1 MVSNS
6 ANAQMKSSQK
16 NGDLTVSYRYTDI
29 EGVKIGY
36 RVAGEKSKPVLFLL
50 HGYPSS
56 SHMFRNVMPRLAK
69 EFYIIAPDLP
79 GFGFSEVPSQENFEY
94 SFDNY
99 AKLMNSFLEKFKIKK
114 ASFYLFD
121 YGAPI
126 LMRIIENKP
135 EMVELLI
142 FQNGNIHNEGV
153 GDVLKKTKKLF
164 DENTPES
171 LAELKKIF
179 ELDYTKW
186 EYLNGVRDESGIPP
200 ESYFLDQFLLD
211 REGNKAI
218 QLELK
223 RNYKTNVALY
233 SRWQENL
240 IKYQH
245 PTLIVWGENDAV
257 FKKEGALMLKKDN
270 PSSKLVLYPTG
281 HFALEE
287 FGNEIS
293 TEIIQFWQFN
303 FKK

>member
-6 ANAQMKSSQK
+6 ANAQMKKFQNFSAVAV
-16 NGDLTVSYRYTDI
+16 GYCYTDI
-29 EGVKIGY
+29 DGVKIGY
-36 RVAGEKSKPVLFLL
+36 RVAGDKAKPVLFLL

-56 SHMFRNVMPRLAK
+56 SHMFRNVIPRLAK
-69 EFYIIAPDLP
+69 EFYVIAPDLP
-79 GFGFSEVPSQENFEY
+79 GFGFSEVPSQVNFEY

-99 AKLMNSFLEKFKIKK
+99 AKLINSFLENFKIKK

-135 EMVELLI
+135 EIVELLI
-142 FQNGNIHNEGV
+142 FQNGNIYIEGV

-171 LAELKKIF
+171 LTELKQIF

-186 EYLNGVRDESGIPP
+186 EYLNGVQDDSRIPP

-257 FKKEGALMLKKDN
+257 FKKEGALMLKKGQSQFKI
-270 PSSKLVLYPTG
+270 SSLSNRAFCLG
-281 HFALEE
+281 R
-287 FGNEIS
+287 I
-293 TEIIQFWQFN
+293 WQRDQC
-303 FKK
+303 

>member
-1 MVSNS
+1 
-6 ANAQMKSSQK
+6 
-16 NGDLTVSYRYTDI
+16 
-29 EGVKIGY
+29 
-36 RVAGEKSKPVLFLL
+36 
-50 HGYPSS
+50 
-56 SHMFRNVMPRLAK
+56 MFRNVIPPLAK
-69 EFYIIAPDLP
+69 EFYVIAPDLP

-99 AKLMNSFLEKFKIKK
+99 AKLMNSFLENFKIKK

-135 EMVELLI
+135 EMVDLLI

-153 GDVLKKTKKLF
+153 GDVLKKTKRLF
-164 DENTPES
+164 EENTQES
-171 LAELKKIF
+171 LTELKQIF
-179 ELDYTKW
+179 ELHYTKW
-186 EYLNGVRDESGIPP
+186 EYLNGVRDRTRINP

-223 RNYKTNVALY
+223 RNYKTNVTLY
-233 SRWQENL
+233 NRWQENL
-240 IKYQH
+240 IKFQH
-245 PTLIVWGENDAV
+245 PTLIVWGENDEV

-270 PSSKLVLYPTG
+270 PNSKLVFYPTG

-293 TEIIQFWQFN
+293 IQIIQFWQSN